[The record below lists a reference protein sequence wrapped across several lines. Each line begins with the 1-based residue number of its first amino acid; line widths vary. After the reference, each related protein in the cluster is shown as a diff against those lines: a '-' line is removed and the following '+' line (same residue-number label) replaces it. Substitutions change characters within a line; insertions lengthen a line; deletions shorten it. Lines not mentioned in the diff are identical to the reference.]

1 MKKIINKFAI
11 IFITVLFMF
20 TSVACGNA
28 SVNNDNLENKNTEA
42 SAVSSSKY
50 PLTIKDSRGK
60 EVTIDK
66 EVKRIVSVAPTVTEI
81 IYGLGKGNELVGRT
95 DYCDYPSEVKN
106 VESIGNITDPSVEK
120 IVELKPDI
128 VFVSM
133 VKEDI
138 VKKLEDLGIKVFA
151 VYDADNLDDAYTSIV
166 TIGKLIG
173 AEEKAQEI
181 VGTMKNKIKDINEKV
196 KMEKAPSVYY
206 VIGFGKDGDYAATG
220 DTFIGKLIDM
230 AGGDNIAK
238 GTARWKYSLEKLI
251 ENDPEYIIL
260 PKNYGM
266 KDEFIKTDGYKE
278 LSAVKNNK
286 VIEIDDNLLS
296 RQGPRLAEGVEEL
309 ARILH
314 PDLFK

>member
-1 MKKIINKFAI
+1 MKNVIKKFTI

-20 TSVACGNA
+20 TFSACGNA
-28 SVNNDNLENKNTEA
+28 NVNNNLENENTEV
-42 SAVSSSKY
+42 SAVPASKY

-81 IYGLGKGNELVGRT
+81 IYSLGKGSELVGRT

-106 VESIGNITDPSVEK
+106 VESVGNLTDPNIEK
-120 IVELKPDI
+120 IIELKPDI

-151 VYDADNLDDAYTSIV
+151 VYDADNLDDAYTSIN
-166 TIGKLIG
+166 TIGKLIN
-173 AEEKAQEI
+173 AEEKAQEL
-181 VGTMKNKIKDINEKV
+181 VGTMKNKIEDINEKV
-196 KMEKAPSVYY
+196 KGEKAPSVYY
-206 VIGFGKDGDYAATG
+206 VVDFGKGGDYTATG

-266 KDEFIKTDGYKE
+266 KNEFIKTDGYKE

-309 ARILH
+309 AKILH